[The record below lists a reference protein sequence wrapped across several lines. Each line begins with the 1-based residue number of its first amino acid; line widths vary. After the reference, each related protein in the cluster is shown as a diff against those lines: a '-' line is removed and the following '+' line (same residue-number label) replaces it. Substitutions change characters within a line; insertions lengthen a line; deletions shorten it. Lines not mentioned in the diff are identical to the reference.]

1 MQSPSSSDMKAEPNL
16 TPLLD
21 MVLQLVMFF
30 MLVANFTMQE
40 VNEGVLLPLAS
51 QAKPADKS
59 ESDVLYLNINSA
71 RNQSLNCQ
79 GQLVTS
85 DGDEPKQ
92 TQAEIHTYLD
102 REYKR
107 REDLAKARNEKEP
120 NTVVI
125 IRAHRDADFALV
137 FIVLREAKQ
146 AGFKKWQLRAQILR
160 S

>member
-1 MQSPSSSDMKAEPNL
+1 MSHSVSSEMKSEPNL

-40 VNEGVLLPLAS
+40 VNEDVRLPLAS
-51 QAKPADKS
+51 QARAGGQ
-59 ESDVLYLNINSA
+59 EADVLYLNIDSKG
-71 RNQSLNCQ
+71 R
-79 GQLVTS
+79 LVTS

-102 REYKR
+102 REYRR
-107 REDLAKARNEKEP
+107 REELAKSRNEKEP

-125 IRAHRDADFALV
+125 IRAHRDSDFAPV
-137 FIVLREAKQ
+137 FNVLHEAKQ
-146 AGFKKWQLRAQILR
+146 AGFRKWQLRAQILR
-160 S
+160 NG

>member
-1 MQSPSSSDMKAEPNL
+1 MSHPAGNALKAEPNL

-30 MLVANFTMQE
+30 MLVANFTMQD
-40 VNEGVLLPLAS
+40 VNEDVKLPLAS

-59 ESDVLYLNINSA
+59 EADVLYLNIDSKG
-71 RNQSLNCQ
+71 R
-79 GQLVTS
+79 LVTS

-107 REDLAKARNEKEP
+107 REELAKSRNEKEP
-120 NTVVI
+120 STVVI
-125 IRAHRDADFALV
+125 IRAHRDSDFAPV
-137 FIVLREAKQ
+137 FNVLHEAKQ
-146 AGFKKWQLRAQILR
+146 AGFRKWQLRATILR
-160 S
+160 QG